1 MTHENIPSENGET
14 LEKSAEQLWAMLSS
28 YFEGEF
34 DARGYKAQLTLP
46 VKVDSILFSDQG
58 EGLQDYFKLT
68 AGAPIDKQKP
78 WTVEMG
84 YVAGDDQLDVVRL
97 ELPLSKPSG
106 IPSNNQSLIFH
117 RTRSLGFTPL
127 LKIGDVE
134 QQIFSRTS
142 LDVVAEHYEPAFIT
156 RLLRL
161 GGYDMSN
168 FKTDPD
174 SLRLIMAQIADKTTE
189 AKIEESVI
197 VSPTALLQTKIT
209 RTTSQAIEAI
219 NDGNSV
225 AYGRS
230 YSRATD
236 AASKENS
243 VGYRKTF
250 FTELLA
256 ETTKRVDRNALEC
269 EQTVVHFIGQEH
281 SIDEVELYKQ
291 TLLQTDAILGTDE
304 REYAA
309 IQREDIEISLSNLNK
324 IAEDMVDALIGL

>member
-1 MTHENIPSENGET
+1 
-14 LEKSAEQLWAMLSS
+14 
-28 YFEGEF
+28 
-34 DARGYKAQLTLP
+34 
-46 VKVDSILFSDQG
+46 
-58 EGLQDYFKLT
+58 
-68 AGAPIDKQKP
+68 
-78 WTVEMG
+78 
-84 YVAGDDQLDVVRL
+84 
-97 ELPLSKPSG
+97 
-106 IPSNNQSLIFH
+106 
-117 RTRSLGFTPL
+117 
-127 LKIGDVE
+127 
-134 QQIFSRTS
+134 
-142 LDVVAEHYEPAFIT
+142 
-156 RLLRL
+156 
-161 GGYDMSN
+161 
-168 FKTDPD
+168 
-174 SLRLIMAQIADKTTE
+174 MAQIADKTTE

-230 YSRATD
+230 YSRTTD

-309 IQREDIEISLSNLNK
+309 IQHEDIEISLSNLNK